1 MENRQEPAA
10 HPGPAAA
17 SSAGITRR
25 HALTAAGGVLAGA
38 ALAQAAGPAFAATAA
53 SADADAIVVGHG
65 LAGLVATAELAAA
78 GRKVLLLDQE
88 PETNL
93 GGQAFWSFGGL
104 FFVDSAEQRLMGI
117 KDSKDL
123 AWQDWLGTAGF
134 DRGVDDPAGQDHWAY
149 RWAEAYVDF
158 ASGEKRSWLAGLGV
172 QWFPVVGWAERGGG
186 LADGHGNSVP
196 RFHVTWGTGPA
207 VVEPFEKKVRAAVA
221 DGTVGFRFRHRV
233 DGIVTTG
240 GAVTGVHGAV
250 LEPSGAARGES
261 SSRTVVGEFELS
273 APVVIV
279 TSGGIGAD
287 HDLIRQ
293 NWPARLGTPPRSMI
307 TGVPAHVDGRMLGI
321 TGKAGGRIVN
331 PDRMWHYTEGLRNY
345 APIWPGHGIRILPG
359 PSSMWFD
366 ATGKRF
372 NSPDIPGYDTL
383 HTLKSITDTGYDYS
397 WFVTTQKIIAKEF
410 ALSGS
415 EQNPDLTEKNV
426 WKLLSRIW
434 QTPEP
439 IERFKE
445 QGEDF
450 VVATT
455 LPDLVAGMNE
465 LTGTDLID
473 LDGLKR
479 QIEARDRE
487 IDNPYTKDVQVMG
500 IRNALAYPGDSLS
513 RTASAHRILDPD
525 AGPLIAV
532 RLNILTRKTLGG
544 LQTDLSGRVLN
555 ASGDPIAGLYAAGE
569 VAGFGGGGVHGYR
582 SLEGTFL
589 GGCLF
594 SGRAAGRAAAA
605 ATAT

>member
-1 MENRQEPAA
+1 MEHLTDPV
-10 HPGPAAA
+10 
-17 SSAGITRR
+17 SRR
-25 HALTAAGGVLAGA
+25 RALTLAGGAV
-38 ALAQAAGPAFAATAA
+38 AATALTQTGTAFGA
-53 SADADAIVVGHG
+53 SAAATSADAIVVGHG

-104 FFVDSAEQRLMGI
+104 FFVDSVEQGLMGVN
-117 KDSKDL
+117 DSPEL

-134 DRGVDDPAGQDHWAY
+134 DRGVDDPLGQDYWAY
-149 RWAEAYVDF
+149 KWAESYVDF
-158 ASGEKRSWLAGLGV
+158 ASGEKRSWLAGLGM
-172 QWFPVVGWAERGGG
+172 QWFPMVGWAERGGG

-221 DGTVGFRFRHRV
+221 DGLVTFKHRHRV
-233 DGIVTTG
+233 DEIVRTNG
-240 GAVTGVHGAV
+240 VVTGVRGAV
-250 LEPSGAARGES
+250 LEASTAARGKA
-261 SSRTVVGEFELS
+261 SSRTVVGSFELS
-273 APVVIV
+273 AEVVIV
-279 TSGGIGAD
+279 TSGGIGAN
-287 HDLIRQ
+287 HDLVRA
-293 NWPARLGTPPRSMI
+293 NWPARMGNAPKSMI

-321 TGKAGGRIVN
+321 TEKAGGRIVN
-331 PDRMWHYTEGLRNY
+331 PDRMWHYTEGIKNY
-345 APIWPGHGIRILPG
+345 DPIWANHGIRILPG

-372 NSPDIPGYDTL
+372 SAPDMPGYDTL

-397 WFVTTQKIIAKEF
+397 WFVTTQKILAKEF

-415 EQNPDLTEKNV
+415 EQNPDLTNKDI
-426 WKLLSRIW
+426 WMLLSRIW

-439 IERFKE
+439 LERFKKY
-445 QGEDF
+445 GEDF
-450 VVATT
+450 IVSET
-455 LPDLVAGMNE
+455 LSELVRGMNK
-465 LTGTDLID
+465 LTGTSLID
-473 LDGLKR
+473 LAALQR

-487 IDNPYTKDVQVMG
+487 IDNSYSKDAQVMG
-500 IRNALAYPGDSLS
+500 IRNALSYPGDVLS
-513 RTASAHRILDPD
+513 RTASAHKILDSS

-544 LQTDLSGRVLN
+544 LQTDLSGRVLD
-555 ASGDPIAGLYAAGE
+555 AAGAPVPGLYAAGE

-594 SGRAAGRAAAA
+594 SGRQAGRAAAA
-605 ATAT
+605 ATA

>member
-1 MENRQEPAA
+1 MQNTPL
-10 HPGPAAA
+10 P
-17 SSAGITRR
+17 AGITRR
-25 HALTAAGGVLAGA
+25 NALTVTGGVLAA
-38 ALAQAAGPAFAATAA
+38 ATLAQAMPAFAAEEQA
-53 SADADAIVVGHG
+53 ADAIVVGHG

-88 PETNL
+88 PEASL

-117 KDSKDL
+117 KDSREL

-134 DRGVDDPAGQDHWAY
+134 DRGVADPSGQDHWAY
-149 RWAEAYVDF
+149 QWAEAYVDF
-158 ASGEKRSWLAGLGV
+158 AAGEKRSWLAGLGV
-172 QWFPVVGWAERGGG
+172 QWFPIVGWAERGGG

-207 VVEPFEKKVRAAVA
+207 VVEPFEKKVRAARA
-221 DGTVGFRFRHRV
+221 DGRVTFKFRHRV
-233 DGIVTTG
+233 DGLVTTG
-240 GAVTGVHGAV
+240 GAVTGVRGAI
-250 LEPSGAARGES
+250 LEPSTAQRGRP
-261 SSRTVVGEFELS
+261 SSRTVVGEFELR
-273 APVVIV
+273 APVVVV
-279 TSGGIGAD
+279 TSGGIGAN
-287 HDLIRQ
+287 HDLVRR
-293 NWPARLGTPPRSMI
+293 NWPARLGTPPKSMI
-307 TGVPAHVDGRMLGI
+307 TGVPAHVDGRMLAI
-321 TGKAGGRIVN
+321 TEEAGGRIVN

-345 APIWPGHGIRILPG
+345 DPIWPGHGIRILPG

-372 NSPDIPGYDTL
+372 GTPDIPGYDTL

-439 IERFKE
+439 IEKFKKN
-445 QGEDF
+445 GVDF

-455 LPDLVAGMNE
+455 LSELVRGMNK
-465 LTGTDLID
+465 LTGDNLIA
-473 LDGLKR
+473 LDGLQR

-500 IRNALAYPGDSLS
+500 IRNALAYPGDTLS
-513 RTASAHRILDPD
+513 RTASVHRILDPG

-555 ASGDPIAGLYAAGE
+555 ASGDPVPGLYAAGE

-594 SGRAAGRAAAA
+594 SGREAGRAAAA